1 MNKYLLSL
9 TICIFFVSSCSSVEV
24 TTNDVKN
31 EKESPLEADENQKF
45 LDFALHRYNFRLL
58 NYLI

>member
-9 TICIFFVSSCSSVEV
+9 TICIFFVSSCASVEV

-31 EKESPLEADENQKF
+31 EKESPLDVDENQKF
-45 LDFALHRYNFRLL
+45 LDFLKADWEKT
-58 NYLI
+58 